1 MWLSKQ
7 PRVASRTPGL
17 QKTRGRS
24 LKMAGPLGALLA
36 YSASGDPAAAGLLTA
51 VSSWCLLS
59 CDSIQKMSLMRHT
72 LLPSGASPP
81 PSLVPRIP
89 VESAFGPGFSG
100 FSFSHLVSLPTL
112 PPPTMCGPV
121 FLPALPPL
129 LLRLPGP
136 PSLSHDL
143 GGRPVS

>member
-59 CDSIQKMSLMRHT
+59 CDSIQKMSIMRHT

-81 PSLVPRIP
+81 
-89 VESAFGPGFSG
+89 
-100 FSFSHLVSLPTL
+100 
-112 PPPTMCGPV
+112 
-121 FLPALPPL
+121 
-129 LLRLPGP
+129 
-136 PSLSHDL
+136 SLSSSSDPCGVCFRAGFLRFLFFSL
-143 GGRPVS
+143 GEPPDSPAAHYVWPCLLASFASSPPAPARPPFPLP